1 MKQKI
6 ILATFFLMILSLSVF
21 VSAQETCSEGE
32 ACSIYVGSTIEFDI
46 EGGMDLSILEISS
59 NDVTFKFEGLTVELK
74 DDSGSNVFSKNG
86 IQLTLID
93 IIGTESSGYHAVV
106 KAEKIDDTP
115 QITYCSEGEACSIY
129 VGSTI
134 EFDIEGGMDLTI
146 LEISSND
153 VTFKFEGLTVDLKDD
168 SGSNVFSKN
177 GIQLT
182 LIDIIGTESSGY
194 HAVVKAE
201 KIEDTPQITSQCKDG
216 DGGKNPTI
224 LGKAEIEGAGGQG
237 DWCDY
242 SKGENK
248 IYEAYCI
255 NDTAYTT
262 ILMDCPTDKPYCNKG
277 KCSASKPQ
285 CTEDD
290 GGKNPLILGTTFP
303 SRIADHTGST
313 DYCQITSTGQPPESG
328 ECSGSDCSLREFFCV
343 EGSPDE
349 FYNDIPCP
357 SGCKNGVCSKIEPT
371 EETGPIDIVEETE
384 GVKEEIKVVREDC
397 NGCILDK
404 KCYPIGYRME
414 NTFCDNQQFSNQKE
428 ADSSCNN
435 NFECSTNLCID
446 NECVSSGFWQKIMRF
461 FKNLFG

>member
-6 ILATFFLMILSLSVF
+6 ILPIFFLMMLSLSVF
-21 VSAQETCSEGE
+21 VSA
-32 ACSIYVGSTIEFDI
+32 TIDQDI
-46 EGGMDLSILEISS
+46 NG
-59 NDVTFKFEGLTVELK
+59 VTFKSTNTENSCSLMNDYDSSLALNCEQEFADYENGEYAIYILK
-74 DDSGSNVFSKNG
+74 VQSTFSKNNYFSF
-86 IQLTLID
+86 LNTLPL
-93 IIGTESSGYHAVV
+93 ESSDFLCESDKCVLYL
-106 KAEKIDDTP
+106 KN
-115 QITYCSEGEACSIY
+115 
-129 VGSTI
+129 
-134 EFDIEGGMDLTI
+134 
-146 LEISSND
+146 ND
-153 VTFKFEGLTVDLKDD
+153 VFFTTWLSGKNAILLSTPLTTDDDFDSQKWEMLLGAYSELYPTSLNENDAESFEEGNYQDAPANDEQEDV
-168 SGSNVFSKN
+168 
-177 GIQLT
+177 
-182 LIDIIGTESSGY
+182 
-194 HAVVKAE
+194 
-201 KIEDTPQITSQCKDG
+201 EDTPQIVSKCKDS
-216 DGGKNPTI
+216 DGGKNPSI

-277 KCSASKPQ
+277 KCSANKAQ

-290 GGKNPLILGTTFP
+290 GGKNPLVLGTTFP

-371 EETGPIDIVEETE
+371 EETGPIEIVEETE
-384 GVKEEIKVVREDC
+384 GVKEEIKVVKEDC

-414 NTFCDNQQFSNQKE
+414 NTYCDNQQFSNQKE
-428 ADSSCNN
+428 ADASCNN